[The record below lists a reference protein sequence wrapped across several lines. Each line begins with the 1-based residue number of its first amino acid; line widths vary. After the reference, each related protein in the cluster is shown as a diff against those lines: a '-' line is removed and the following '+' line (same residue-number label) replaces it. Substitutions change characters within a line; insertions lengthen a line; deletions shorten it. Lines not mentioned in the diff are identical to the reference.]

1 MEPQSALTV
10 KVATEAWE
18 FEQIHHLNH
27 QTFAEEIPQHAANPL
42 GRLVDRFHHENTYV
56 IALAGRELM
65 GMLAIRE
72 RRPFSLEQKLPDL
85 ERYLPAG
92 RSICEFRLLAVQ
104 RRYRAG
110 QWLPALFDC
119 VWRHCLRDG
128 FDLALISAVTRQL
141 KLYRHLGFEP
151 FGPLVGTPPVLFQP
165 MMLTLERF
173 APRAPKLFRRMA
185 RTGGASTNFLPGP
198 VTVQPEVSRAL
209 RRPAVSH
216 RSAKFLDEMKATR
229 ANLCALTRAARAE
242 ILLGSGTMANDA
254 IAGQL
259 SLDRSPGLVLC
270 NGEFGERLVN
280 HARRWG
286 LSFEV
291 IAKAWGEPF
300 DVEEVERILVRAP
313 ARNWLW
319 FVHCE
324 TSTGVLNDLDALG
337 SLRHRLD
344 VKLCVDAISSIGTMP
359 LDLSRAYF
367 ASGVSGKGLG
377 AFPGLAIVL
386 YDHEVSPA
394 PTALPSVLDLG
405 LYARHRGVPFTH
417 SSNLVHALHTALR
430 RIAWHERYRAL
441 AETSAWLRARVRRL
455 GFQLVGA
462 AAEPSSAVVTI
473 ALPASVNSATVG
485 AELEKEGYLLSANS
499 QYLKDRNWIQICLM
513 GEPSREQLSAVLT
526 ALLQLCADPSCTA
539 ATLRC

>member
-1 MEPQSALTV
+1 MEPQSALIV

-27 QTFAEEIPQHAANPL
+27 QTFAEEIPQHTADPL
-42 GRLVDRFHHENTYV
+42 GRLVDRFHDENTYV

-65 GMLAIRE
+65 GMLAIRV

-104 RRYRAG
+104 RRYRSG

-119 VWRHCLRDG
+119 VWRQCLRDG

-185 RTGGASTNFLPGP
+185 RTGGGSTNFLPGP

-216 RSAKFLDEMKATR
+216 RSAEFLDEMKATR
-229 ANLCALTRAARAE
+229 AGLCELTRAARAE

-291 IAKAWGEPF
+291 IAKTWGEPF
-300 DVEEVERILVRAP
+300 DVEEVERHLVRAP
-313 ARNWLW
+313 SRRWLW

-337 SLRHRLD
+337 SLCHRLD

-359 LDLSRAYF
+359 LDLSHAYF

-405 LYARHRGVPFTH
+405 LYAGHCGVPFTH

-430 RIAWHERYRAL
+430 RVAWHERYRAL
-441 AETSAWLRARVRRL
+441 AETSAWLRARLRRL
-455 GFQLVGA
+455 GFELVGA
-462 AAEPSSAVVTI
+462 AAELSGGVVTI
-473 ALPASVNSATVG
+473 ALPASVNSVTVG

-513 GEPSREQLSAVLT
+513 GEPSREQLSAVST

-539 ATLRC
+539 ETLRC

>member
-1 MEPQSALTV
+1 
-10 KVATEAWE
+10 
-18 FEQIHHLNH
+18 
-27 QTFAEEIPQHAANPL
+27 
-42 GRLVDRFHHENTYV
+42 
-56 IALAGRELM
+56 
-65 GMLAIRE
+65 MLAIRE

-92 RSICEFRLLAVQ
+92 RSMCEFRLLAVQ
-104 RRYRAG
+104 RRYRSG

-173 APRAPKLFRRMA
+173 APRAPKLFRRMV
-185 RTGGASTNFLPGP
+185 RTGGAPTNFLPGP
-198 VTVQPEVSRAL
+198 VSVQPAVSRAL

-216 RSAKFLDEMKATR
+216 RSAEFLDEMKDTR
-229 ANLCALTRAARAE
+229 AGLCELTRADRAE

-259 SLDRSPGLVLC
+259 SLDRSPGLILC

-286 LSFEV
+286 LNFEV

-300 DVEEVERILVRAP
+300 DLEEVERCLVRGP
-313 ARNWLW
+313 ARRWLW

-337 SLRHRLD
+337 SLCHRLD

-367 ASGVSGKGLG
+367 AAGVSGKGLG

-394 PTALPSVLDLG
+394 ATALPAALDLG
-405 LYARHRGVPFTH
+405 LYARHCGVPFTH

-430 RIAWHERYRAL
+430 RVTWHERYRAL
-441 AETSAWLRARVRRL
+441 AETSAWLRARLRHL
-455 GFQLVGA
+455 GFELVGA
-462 AAEPSSAVVTI
+462 AAEPSRAVVTI
-473 ALPASVNSATVG
+473 ALPANVSSVTVG

-513 GEPSREQLSAVLT
+513 GEPSREQLSAVTT